1 MNFEKQNNELFEK
14 ISKLMSHVWSN
25 GYDKRNVD
33 IWLSNF
39 DGSCFDK
46 DYEKFLALF
55 LLSHFL
61 YFNQDMVR
69 QMLAFAY
76 TELFVIP
83 LKQKIRKNLNNTLN
97 SSEINKKFLAELEST
112 LFIGAGNP
120 SESGTHLLYFF
131 RQINHLSK
139 DQFSDFYGMFTEYP
153 YNVDSISM
161 GLEEEPYI
169 ELTKNRNDINRL
181 VFFDDLIGSGT
192 QMKAYLQHRITAIR
206 EIAPEIQI
214 QLISLFATEKG
225 LKLINSKKMF
235 DGNARSLFLLDD
247 SFKVFHEESRNFK
260 SKLDSTKIEKEPSL
274 EDLEK
279 FCKHYGEKLC
289 EREHALGYKNNQ
301 LMIGFSY
308 NTPDNTLP
316 IFWCNYKGWKPI
328 FPRFNKIY

>member
-1 MNFEKQNNELFEK
+1 MDFEKQNDELFEK
-14 ISKLMSHVWSN
+14 ISKLISHVWSN

-83 LKQKIRKNLNNTLN
+83 LKQKIRKELNNTLN
-97 SSEINKKFLAELEST
+97 SYEINKKFEAELEST

-120 SESGTHLLYFF
+120 SESGAHLLYFF
-131 RQINHLSK
+131 RQINNLSK
-139 DQFSDFYGMFTEYP
+139 EHFSDFYGMFTEHEYQI
-153 YNVDSISM
+153 DSISM
-161 GLEEEPYI
+161 GLEIQTDI
-169 ELTKNRNDINRL
+169 ELSKNRQDINKI

-192 QMKAYLQHRITAIR
+192 QMKLYLEKRLIAIR
-206 EIAPEIQI
+206 KIDPEIDI

-225 LKLINSKKMF
+225 LNLINEKDMF
-235 DGNARSLFLLDD
+235 NGKARSLFLLDD
-247 SFKVFHEESRNFK
+247 SFKAFNIESRNFK
-260 SKLDSTKIEKEPSL
+260 SKLDATKPIKEPSL

-279 FCKHYGEKLC
+279 FCKYYGEKLWSG
-289 EREHALGYKNNQ
+289 ENALGYKNNQ

-316 IFWCNYKGWKPI
+316 IFWCNYNGWKPI
-328 FPRFNKIY
+328 FPRFSKIY